1 MPHDREKATPAPIE
15 AGEFVLKS
23 EYPAV
28 PLFLDAGEGGEAD
41 DKTDDKNDHGG
52 DGGAVLRAEQPD
64 NAADERRGGN
74 DEQSFAECLAVA
86 DTVGHVFAVIAVYQ
100 LGAPAVY
107 QNAENDENRRDNKH
121 QNRIGQHDFYLL
133 DDAMCR

>member
-1 MPHDREKATPAPIE
+1 MPHAREKATPAPIE

-41 DKTDDKNDHGG
+41 DEADDKNDHGG

-107 QNAENDENRRDNKH
+107 QNAENDENRRDYKH
-121 QNRIGQHDFYLL
+121 QNRIGQQDFYLL